1 MTITPQS
8 GQLNSTAS
16 DLEDCVSEWEKLTQV
31 SSVRKFLSADK
42 ALGALA
48 KIGERLSGAI
58 ERMMVRIVNPPRTLR
73 PSDDHV
79 QMRTALR
86 TEVAVTEA
94 NLRLVCPC
102 IFTHPRS
109 GLILVHISWNSQRS

>member
-1 MTITPQS
+1 MTIPS
-8 GQLNSTAS
+8 RFGQLNSTAS
-16 DLEDCVSEWEKLTQV
+16 DLEDCVSEWEKLTQA
-31 SSVRKFLSADK
+31 SSVRKFPTADK
-42 ALGALA
+42 ASSALA
-48 KIGERLSGAI
+48 KIDERLSGAI
-58 ERMMVRIVNPPRTLR
+58 ERMMVRMVDLSGTLR

-94 NLRLVCPC
+94 NLRLVRPC
-102 IFTHPRS
+102 IFTPLRS